1 MMMKHKLLSGSFLL
15 SDLAILS
22 YIALLKFLAQLLTS
36 NSYGYFRDELY
47 YIAASQRLALGYV
60 DYPLFIAWL
69 TAFVRATLGE
79 SLLALHFFPAL
90 AGALVVLLTG
100 LMARELGGG
109 RFAQVLAAVAVLFAP
124 TFLAQNSMLTM
135 DSFDEL
141 WWVLGIFI
149 VLKILKHDRPQ
160 WWLWFGLVA
169 GLGLLTKV
177 TIAYLGVALVVGLL
191 LTSARKYLLS
201 KWLWLGGVIACLF
214 LVPYLIWQAQ
224 NGWPTLEFW
233 GTYAAAK
240 TYPVTLLEFLLQQV
254 VTLHPFAFPLAMV
267 GVFAFLFAPALK
279 PYRVF
284 GWMYLLLFSL
294 FAFQQAK
301 NYFLAATY
309 PVCFAAGAVMLER
322 LAQAPRWSW
331 LKPASLTL
339 LIVGGLL
346 AAPLALPV
354 LPMET
359 FIVYASPLGGDA
371 SVQTERLNTG
381 NLPQHFADRFGW
393 PELAET
399 VGQVYQS
406 LPPQEQAQVCLFTSN
421 YGEAGALE
429 FFGRGRLPRVI
440 SGHNSY
446 HLWGPQGCDGSV
458 MIIVGGEQAEIEAFF
473 AEVELGAITQCRYC
487 MPYENKRPIFVAR
500 HPKLILAQVW
510 PQLKHFD

>member
-1 MMMKHKLLSGSFLL
+1 MKQNLLSRSFLL

-22 YIALLKFLAQLLTS
+22 YLALFKFLAQLMTS
-36 NSYGYFRDELY
+36 RAYGYFRDELY
-47 YIAASQRLALGYV
+47 YLAASRRLALGYV

-79 SLLALHFFPAL
+79 SLPALRFFPAL

-109 RFAQVLAAVAVLFAP
+109 RFAQILAAVAALLAP
-124 TFLAQNSMLTM
+124 IFLAQNSMLTM

-141 WWVLGIFI
+141 WWVLSMFI
-149 VLKILKHDRPQ
+149 VLKILKHDQPQ
-160 WWLWFGLVA
+160 GWLWFGLVA

-177 TIAYLGVALVVGLL
+177 TIVYLGAALVVSLL
-191 LTSARKYLLS
+191 LTPARNYLLN
-201 KWLWLGGVIACLF
+201 KWLWLGGLVGFLF

-233 GTYAAAK
+233 RTYATAK
-240 TYPVTLLEFLLQQV
+240 TYPVTPLEFLLQQALIV
-254 VTLHPFAFPLAMV
+254 QPVAFLLALL

-279 PYRVF
+279 PYRLF
-284 GWMYLLLFSL
+284 GWMYLLLFGL

-322 LAQAPRWSW
+322 LAQAPRWRW
-331 LKPASLTL
+331 LKPAYLAL
-339 LIVGGLL
+339 LVGAGVLS
-346 AAPLALPV
+346 APLALPV
-354 LPMET
+354 LPIET
-359 FIVYASPLGGDA
+359 FIAYTAPLGGEA
-371 SVQTERLNTG
+371 SVQTERLDTG
-381 NLPQHFADRFGW
+381 HLPQHFADRFGW
-393 PELAET
+393 LELAET
-399 VGQVYQS
+399 VGQVYQRLS
-406 LPPQEQAQVCLFTSN
+406 PQDQTRACLFTSN

-458 MIIVGGEQAEIEAFF
+458 MIIVGGERAEIAPFF
-473 AEVELGAITQCRYC
+473 AEVEPAAFTHCRYC
-487 MPYENKRPIFVAR
+487 MPYENNRPIFLAR
-500 HPKLILAQVW
+500 RSKVTLAQVW
-510 PQLKHFD
+510 PQVKHFD